1 MSQTLILSLIVLL
14 ALSFGCGKSSTYET
28 KDGQVKIEE
37 KGGQATYEVTT
48 QEGKLKMATG
58 DKSVPLPDNF
68 PKDVPLYKGAV
79 VKMAASHG
87 GQLIVH
93 LHAAASCA
101 DAAKFYQEQ
110 LKSHGW
116 EIDTSMNMGETGMVM
131 AKKAGR
137 QCAVVIAKQDDGT
150 VIQLS
155 VSAGS

>member
-1 MSQTLILSLIVLL
+1 MSQKLVMSLIALL

-37 KGGQATYEVTT
+37 KSGQATYEVTT
-48 QEGKLKMATG
+48 KEGKLKMATG

-68 PKDVPLYKGAV
+68 PKDVPIYKGAV
-79 VKMAASHG
+79 VKMAASQS

-93 LHAAASCA
+93 LHVTASCA

-110 LKSHGW
+110 LKSQGW
-116 EIDTSMNMGETGMVM
+116 EIDTSMNMGDTGMVT